1 MELNEKYQDYENT
14 LKSLKAQ
21 SVQAEKNAIV
31 AETNLKTLEERRK
44 AIIDECEKFAGMTM
58 DKIPAVLEQKKT
70 ELDEIMTKLSS
81 IDLEGEITK
90 DTLAE
95 IEGIMQEYHITSSEG

>member
-1 MELNEKYQDYENT
+1 MELNEKYQGYENT

-21 SVQAEKNAIV
+21 SAQAEKNAIV

-70 ELDEIMTKLSS
+70 ELDEIMTKLGS

-90 DTLAE
+90 DTLAQ
-95 IEGIMQEYHITSSEG
+95 IEGIMQEYHIASSEG